1 MSDLKVKL
9 IAVVGVSANQEK
21 YGFKI
26 FRDLLDQGFNIVGV
40 NVNDGEVLGKKILR
54 SLKEINQVPDLV
66 ITVIPPPATESI
78 VDECVK
84 LGVKE
89 IWMQPGSESDKAI
102 EKAKQ
107 SGINVTFNACFMV
120 QQGIW

>member
-40 NVNDGEVLGKKILR
+40 NVNNGEVLGKKILR

-66 ITVIPPPATESI
+66 ITSRLTPASI
-78 VDECVK
+78 TAPVLASPSLCK
-84 LGVKE
+84 ISNSASRKG
-89 IWMQPGSESDKAI
+89 GAI
-102 EKAKQ
+102 LFLT
-107 SGINVTFNACFMV
+107 TFTLT
-120 QQGIW
+120 